1 MEPGLSGPQQTLW
14 NEWLR
19 THKNCQE
26 LWKDRGP
33 SQLSRAVLARL
44 TKVPGARA
52 KLSHQERPAH
62 LPRLALLL
70 PQTLDALRAW
80 LPHDSLCLILQCQ
93 PAYTQQG
100 RLLLIGTLG
109 SHDLWQFLSGH

>member
-1 MEPGLSGPQQTLW
+1 MNGSE
-14 NEWLR
+14 
-19 THKNCQE
+19 HME
-26 LWKDRGP
+26 LWGVRGP

-44 TKVPGARA
+44 TKVPGART
-52 KLSHQERPAH
+52 KPSHQRRPAH
-62 LPRLALLL
+62 LPGLALLL
-70 PQTLDALRAW
+70 PQTLDALQAW